1 MKIMKKLLVM
11 LMLIVTIVV
20 LTACAE
26 GANSSSWRMSVN
38 QSERSFDGG
47 FEITVGS
54 ARSGHR
60 NRTVNLTADELA
72 SIRISSTSTDGEIIL
87 VISQDGE
94 EDGTETILD
103 ISNFTDYITVANLN
117 PGRIRF
123 SLRFE
128 DIRNSETT
136 IRWR

>member
-1 MKIMKKLLVM
+1 MKAMKKLVAIMVLVA
-11 LMLIVTIVV
+11 IVFVFI
-20 LTACAE
+20 ACD

-54 ARSGHR
+54 ARSGAR

-72 SIRISSTSTDGEIIL
+72 SIHVSSNSAEGEIIL
-87 VISQDGE
+87 VVSQDGE
-94 EDGTETILD
+94 EDGTEVRMD
-103 ISNFTDYITVANLN
+103 ISNFNGYITAANLT

-128 DIRNSETT
+128 EIRNSETT

>member
-1 MKIMKKLLVM
+1 MKRRVIAV
-11 LMLIVTIVV
+11 VV
-20 LTACAE
+20 LVAALLALSSCD

-38 QSERSFDGG
+38 QTERSFDGG

-54 ARSGHR
+54 ARSGRR
-60 NRTVNLTADELA
+60 NRTFELTADELA
-72 SIRISSTSTDGEIIL
+72 SIHVNSSSTAGEIHL
-87 VISQDGE
+87 VISQNGE
-94 EDGTETILD
+94 EDGTEVVKD
-103 ISNFTDYITVANLN
+103 ISNFVGYIDIDSLD

-128 DIRNSETT
+128 DVRNSETT